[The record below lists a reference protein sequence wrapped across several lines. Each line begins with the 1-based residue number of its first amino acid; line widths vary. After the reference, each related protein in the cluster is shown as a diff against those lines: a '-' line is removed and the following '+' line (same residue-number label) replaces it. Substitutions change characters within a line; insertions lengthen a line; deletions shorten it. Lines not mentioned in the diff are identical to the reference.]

1 MDKLDQNI
9 PVFRDLL
16 AKALGDHLIDHL
28 LSSMAP
34 EDILSLAESSAGT
47 LLREIQAIL
56 DDESL
61 DDPTCFR
68 RIDAIVSA
76 FHKQG
81 VGTTRHDF

>member
-1 MDKLDQNI
+1 MSNLPKDDPIIKELY
-9 PVFRDLL
+9 
-16 AKALGDHLIDHL
+16 AKALGDYIMNYIKPVTPEDMLYYMQLNTVTL
-28 LSSMAP
+28 LS
-34 EDILSLAESSAGT
+34 
-47 LLREIQAIL
+47 QVKAIL